1 MKKKRI
7 IPVLLLR
14 NGQLVQSKLFKRY
27 QNLGNPSIAVR
38 RLSQWAADEIIYLDI
53 SRDDQYDL
61 GRDDLG
67 CQNRHDLAGILADV
81 AHESFMPVTLGG
93 GVRNLDDFYHRLQVG
108 ADKVA
113 INTGAF
119 HSPKLIESA
128 SREFGSQCVVLSV
141 DAAHIDG
148 RYLVAVDGGREI
160 TNTLVMDWLLEAES
174 RGVGEVLLN
183 VIERDGQKLGYDLDL
198 LAEASG
204 RLNIPLIALGGA
216 GEWEHMAEVLR
227 TTHVDA
233 VAAANLFHYTDQS
246 VFKARQYLHHE
257 GLPVRAPDLLNIE
270 ETA

>member
-27 QNLGNPSIAVR
+27 QNLGNPSLAVR

-61 GRDDLG
+61 GREDLG
-67 CQNRHDLAGILADV
+67 CENRRDLSGILADV

-93 GVRNLDDFYHRLQVG
+93 GVKTLDDFYHRLQVG

-113 INTGAF
+113 INTAAF
-119 HSPKLIESA
+119 RTPKLIEEA

-141 DAAHIDG
+141 DATCVNGIQ
-148 RYLVAVDGGREI
+148 RVAICGGREV
-160 TNTLVMDWLLEAES
+160 TDTPVMDWLLEAEA
-174 RGVGEVLLN
+174 RGAGEILLN
-183 VIERDGQKLGYDLDL
+183 VIERDGVKSGYDLDL
-198 LAEASG
+198 LAETS
-204 RLNIPLIALGGA
+204 RRVKIPLIALGGA
-216 GEWEHMAEVLR
+216 GTWEHLAEALR
-227 TTHVDA
+227 VTNVDA
-233 VAAANLFHYTDQS
+233 VAAANLFHHSDQS
-246 VFKARQYLHHE
+246 VFTARQYLHRH
-257 GLPVRAPDLLNIE
+257 GLPVRPPYLLNIE